1 MIKSINL
8 SKIFKIGIVLTLL
21 YFLTFLLITC
31 VFSEKLTREELIAV
45 TDIYEEMRPVNQD
58 IKNDFYVDT
67 LLKVL
72 DKQYILNELRK
83 DTLIYSVFVSETA
96 VEMYRTTQSGD
107 KVYQYL
113 KRCHL
118 DFDKFVG
125 LEASSDIFELNESYF
140 LRNSKHIEDI
150 NTFGNIMAEILYYE
164 NQFLEE
170 LQNDK
175 SQVIYSVV
183 ISYIVLFV
191 ILYLFKYEYLEN
203 IINKKQKVKNQ

>member
-8 SKIFKIGIVLTLL
+8 SKILKIGVVLTLL
-21 YFLTFLLITC
+21 YFLAFLLVTC
-31 VFSEKLTREELIAV
+31 VFSDKLTRDELIAV
-45 TDIYEEMRPVNQD
+45 TDIYEEMRPVNNE
-58 IKNDFYVDT
+58 IKSDFYVDT

-83 DTLIYSVFVSETA
+83 DSIIYSMFVSERA

-113 KRCHL
+113 RRCHL

-140 LRNSKHIEDI
+140 LRNSKYIEDI

-170 LQNDK
+170 LQNSK
-175 SQVIYSVV
+175 TNTAYAIG
-183 ISYIVLFV
+183 ISYVVLFGA
-191 ILYLFKYEYLEN
+191 LYFFKFDAVEKM
-203 IINKKQKVKNQ
+203 IQKKKKGE